1 MAATVTTIVRGGR
14 LLDAT
19 AHAATPVDILVR
31 DGRIAEIG
39 ASGMPAPAEAV
50 AFDASHLLMHAGL
63 VNGHTHGSSNF
74 AKAIHDR
81 WNLELLLSGVGEW
94 NGTQTL
100 EQKYLNTFIGAV
112 EMLQKG
118 CTTAY
123 DLTFGFPLASV
134 DEMIAIGQAYVD
146 AGMRA
151 VVAPML
157 QDISFYKA
165 IPGLWDALPREHR
178 AELDASDGDAGAI
191 LRSMEEALQ
200 RWPHDPAQVRLGI
213 APTIPLHCSDELT
226 LGCVRLAA
234 QYGAPTQSHV
244 SESKVQAV
252 AALQRW
258 GMSLTAHFE
267 RLGMLGPN
275 FTVAHGVWL
284 DDDDMRRL
292 AAHGASVSHNPG
304 SNMRLG
310 AGIADSRRMLE
321 LGVNLA
327 IGTDG
332 ALCADNQNMY
342 EAMRYASMVSNV
354 RGPDYTRWLESG
366 EVFRA
371 ATAGGARATG
381 FANTGTIAVG
391 QQADI
396 VFLDLH
402 SIQWIPMN
410 DPVHQVVLSEDAT
423 GVRHVMVGG
432 RTVVADGRHVGTD
445 MAALAHKAEAARVHL
460 AQVNAPGKYLAQA
473 LEKAVGSFCMGLC
486 RHPFHLHRYGGP
498 PGL

>member
-1 MAATVTTIVRGGR
+1 MVENTPLVIRGGR
-14 LLDAT
+14 LLDAAGRRAPHT
-19 AHAATPVDILVR
+19 DLLVIDGFIAHL
-31 DGRIAEIG
+31 AEPG
-39 ASGMPAPAEAV
+39 QPAPAHARV
-50 AFDASHLLMHAGL
+50 FDASGLLMHAGL
-63 VNGHTHGSSNF
+63 INGHTHGSTNL
-74 AKAIHDR
+74 AKATHDR
-81 WNLELLLSGVGEW
+81 WSLELLL
-94 NGTQTL
+94 NGAPGWAANQTL
-100 EQKYLNTFIGAV
+100 AHKALNTTIGAV

-118 CTTAY
+118 CTTCY
-123 DLTFGFPLASV
+123 DLTFGFPLVTV
-134 DEMIAIGQAYVD
+134 DELIAIGKAYSD

-165 IPGLWDALPREHR
+165 IPGLYEALPEPLKKQ
-178 AELDASDGDAGAI
+178 LDAEDGDTAFI
-191 LRSMEEALQ
+191 LRQMEEALQ
-200 RWPHDPAQVRLGI
+200 RWPHDKAQVRLGI
-213 APTIPLHCSDELT
+213 APTIPLHCSDELAR
-226 LGCVRLAA
+226 GCAQLAA
-234 QYGAPTQSHV
+234 KYGAPLQSHV
-244 SESKVQAV
+244 AESKVQAV

-258 GMSLTAHFE
+258 GHSLTAHFE
-267 RLGMLGPN
+267 QLGMLGPN

-354 RGPDYTRWLESG
+354 RGPDFNKWLTAP
-366 EVFRA
+366 EVFSA

-381 FANTGTIAVG
+381 FDKAGTLAVG
-391 QQADI
+391 HLADI
-396 VFLDLH
+396 VFLDLNA
-402 SIQWIPMN
+402 INWIPLN
-410 DPVHQVVLSEDAT
+410 DPANQVVLTEDAT
-423 GVRHVMVGG
+423 SVRHVMVGG
-432 RTVVADGRHVGTD
+432 RWVVQDGRHLGSD
-445 MAALAHKAEAARVHL
+445 LSQL
-460 AQVNAPGKYLAQA
+460 AQQAQAATAQLSVANAQGTYLADA
-473 LEKAVGSFCMGLC
+473 LEQAVGSFCIGLC
-486 RHPFHLHRYGGP
+486 RSPFHLHRYGGA